1 VELKRRG
8 SGDARLVELSK
19 AAAIIAE
26 EIRAELADSMW
37 RKQAF

>member
-26 EIRAELADSMW
+26 EIRAELDALNTG
-37 RKQAF
+37 KAG